1 MFIVLK
7 KKITAVGSII
17 SIFGSTC
24 VTSPGTISSPTVNSP
39 SWIWSFS
46 FSFKA
51 SFVSGVGMEISPPRP
66 FNFYLLGC
74 RSTSAARLNLCR
86 LTHWEISHSWAI
98 WPPFFAIS
106 PFRFVILYLLA
117 ISDKLAF
124 TPSAYPSTS
133 DFRPFLS
140 HVKGSKLPAWRF
152 LLTVESSSCS
162 ELISFTLIAAS
173 QVSKEVS
180 SRSRC
185 LAAYDCRSPTLQ
197 KKWCSPVRKTSCEYL
212 KTQHYS
218 PIFWHFPKRKSN
230 VLPLF
235 SSRQIG
241 VFVPL
246 SSNFPP
252 QWTLWKRLFS

>member
-66 FNFYLLGC
+66 FNFFLLGC

-185 LAAYDCRSPTLQ
+185 LAAYDCRSP
-197 KKWCSPVRKTSCEYL
+197 RHL
-212 KTQHYS
+212 K
-218 PIFWHFPKRKSN
+218 IFTIKG
-230 VLPLF
+230 LF
-235 SSRQIG
+235 
-241 VFVPL
+241 
-246 SSNFPP
+246 
-252 QWTLWKRLFS
+252 